1 LKINEFFRVSK
12 DFDYSTTV
20 RLQQINYVHPA
31 GDDQLDYPVKGSPNT
46 NIGFYGNFAQKKME
60 SLTYE
65 ETDSIVLTDI
75 RPKDD
80 RDGFHLIIHDPY
92 EIPSDRSVNFY
103 TLANQTVEYLID
115 PKITSIDDTLRS
127 YDPEE

>member
-1 LKINEFFRVSK
+1 LNLHRISK
-12 DFDYSTTV
+12 DFNYSKTV
-20 RLQQINYVHPA
+20 RLQEYAIDELF
-31 GDDQLDYPVKGSPNT
+31 GKETLMYPLKGPKFHKL
-46 NIGFYGNFAQKKME
+46 GFDGSFRQQKYPI
-60 SLTYE
+60 SHI
-65 ETDSIVLTDI
+65 SRILTDV
-75 RPKDD
+75 RPKDA